1 MPRDLSRLAELVD
14 VVLPQVKDA
23 EFDLKVWKGEGA
35 CGTVA
40 CAIGHACSHLP
51 FQKAGLALSYY
62 SEGYTPYPMFEG
74 KTGIEAVKKFFNLTE
89 VEVCYLFLPHCY
101 SLRVKTTKEVVMS
114 KEVVMGRIREFLSTN
129 GSSES

>member
-14 VVLPQVKDA
+14 VVLPQVKDE
-23 EFDLKVWKGEGA
+23 EFDLEVWKGEGA

-40 CAIGHACSHLP
+40 CAIGHACSHLA

-62 SEGYTPYPMFEG
+62 SEGYTPYPMFES

-89 VEVCYLFLPHCY
+89 KEVFYLFLPYSY
-101 SLRVKTTKEVVMS
+101 SLKGKTTKEVVM
-114 KEVVMGRIREFLSTN
+114 ERIKEFLSTN
-129 GSSES
+129 SSSES